1 MAHGTRYVLQAASSK
16 VTKMPDNLFTPTS
29 AQTSDA
35 ESLMYVFKKLLSGA
49 FFIELVHVTAIR
61 GDAPNL
67 VVDVIPLV
75 TRTDQTGAMIPN
87 SEIFNAPVFR
97 LQRGNSAVI
106 MNPVVG
112 DIGMIAIC
120 DRDNSVARAN
130 RKQSVPG
137 SKRAH
142 SKSDA
147 LYLGGFLNSEPDQF
161 IEFADGAINI
171 TTPNPVNIT
180 CSSANIVAPD
190 GVVVTTPE
198 MHVTGNITAGGNIT
212 DNNESQDASLKD
224 LRDNYDMHK
233 HQVSGVQGGSST
245 VTSNVTDKP
254 T

>member
-1 MAHGTRYVLQAASSK
+1 MADS
-16 VTKMPDNLFTPTS
+16 LFTPTS

-35 ESLMYVFKKLLSGA
+35 ESLSYVFKRLLSGA
-49 FFIELVHVTAIR
+49 FFIELVEVMAVR

-67 VVDVIPLV
+67 VVDVMPLV
-75 TRTDQTGAMIPN
+75 TRTGPSGAMIPN
-87 SEIFNAPVFR
+87 SEAFNVPVFR
-97 LQRGNSAVI
+97 LQRGSSAII

-112 DIGMIAIC
+112 DIGMIAVC

-137 SKRAH
+137 SKRTH

-147 LYLGGFLNSEPDQF
+147 LYLGGFLNSAPDQF

-180 CSSANIVAPD
+180 CSSANVTAPD
-190 GVVVTTPE
+190 GVTLTTPNV
-198 MHVTGNITAGGNIT
+198 HATGNITAAGDIT
-212 DNNESQDASLKD
+212 DNSGTQSASLKT
-224 LRDNYDMHK
+224 LRENYDLHK
-233 HQVSGVQGGSST
+233 HPVQGVQTGGST

-254 T
+254 V